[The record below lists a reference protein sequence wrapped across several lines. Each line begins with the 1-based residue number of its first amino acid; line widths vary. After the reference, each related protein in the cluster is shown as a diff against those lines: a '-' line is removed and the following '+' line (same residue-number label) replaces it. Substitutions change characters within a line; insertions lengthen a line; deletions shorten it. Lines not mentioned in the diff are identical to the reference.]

1 MFYWN
6 LIIVALLPL
15 VIILISTLLWTFVGV
30 LTQKVRYNVKIKNA
44 ACILVAFF
52 LIHPN
57 IIKSIFVSFSC
68 EKIDDSLY
76 LEIDMSQECWTGD
89 HLMYVMTVA
98 IPAFIVWGVGMP
110 AIAILA
116 LNRAYVSDRLSEVRT
131 LSVFGFLYNGYK
143 FSRYYW
149 EIIILYRKVSVVFIL
164 VFLSLVSIQ
173 VQALVALFVMMISL
187 VFHMKS

>member
-1 MFYWN
+1 
-6 LIIVALLPL
+6 
-15 VIILISTLLWTFVGV
+15 
-30 LTQKVRYNVKIKNA
+30 
-44 ACILVAFF
+44 
-52 LIHPN
+52 
-57 IIKSIFVSFSC
+57 
-68 EKIDDSLY
+68 
-76 LEIDMSQECWTGD
+76 MSQECWTGD